1 MRRRLRAPVAAL
13 LATLVPG
20 LGHAFLGR
28 FGRAVV
34 WHVTVLGGAIALF
47 SLSDA
52 GPIDP
57 SGSIADVAA
66 AVPAG
71 VALPLSVL
79 VGLSAVDA
87 YLVARSEAAEADRA
101 AATEA
106 AIRRHAAEEDEEG
119 DDGRDG
125 RVGSGGVE
133 TGDGSG
139 AGGTA
144 VAASVGVDAGGGD
157 PTGVECPHCGRETDA
172 ELDFC
177 HWCTEPLPWG
187 DGE

>member
-1 MRRRLRAPVAAL
+1 MRRRLRAPIAAL

-52 GPIDP
+52 GPIDLG
-57 SGSIADVAA
+57 GSIADVAA

-71 VALPLSVL
+71 VALPVSVL

-101 AATEA
+101 AATAA
-106 AIRRHAAEEDEEG
+106 AIRRHAAEDGGDREAGVERGVGSNDDAG
-119 DDGRDG
+119 RDDGID
-125 RVGSGGVE
+125 SAAAASTGVE
-133 TGDGSG
+133 PG
-139 AGGTA
+139 A
-144 VAASVGVDAGGGD
+144 D

-172 ELDFC
+172 DLDFC

-187 DGE
+187 DEE